1 MNANCGN
8 SELNLP
14 SNQKF
19 GGFLSFILFVGF
31 IYLLINNYNLTACI
45 FAFLTL
51 LFSFITY
58 FKASMLLELNKAWM
72 RLGLFLG
79 YVVSPLVLGII
90 FFLMF
95 TPIALLIRL
104 GGRDELRLQFVRKR
118 SYWIKRNSIN
128 ASNSLK
134 YQF

>member
-1 MNANCGN
+1 MKANCGN

-14 SNQKF
+14 SNRRF
-19 GGFLSFILFVGF
+19 GVFLSVILFVCF
-31 IYLLINNYNLTACI
+31 VYLLINNYRLTACI
-45 FAFLTL
+45 FAFFTL
-51 LFSFITY
+51 LFGCVTF

-72 RLGLFLG
+72 CLGLLLG
-79 YVVSPLVLGII
+79 SVVNPIVLGII

-95 TPIALLIRL
+95 TPIALLIKL
-104 GGRDELRLQFVRKR
+104 AGRDELRLQFVKKR

-128 ASNSLK
+128 ASNSFK

>member
-1 MNANCGN
+1 MKASCGN
-8 SELNLP
+8 SELDLP

-19 GGFLSFILFVGF
+19 GVFLSSILFVGF
-31 IYLLINNYNLTACI
+31 IYLLINNHSLTACI

-51 LFSFITY
+51 MFSCITY
-58 FKASMLLELNKAWM
+58 FKASMLLEFNKAWM

-79 YVVSPLVLGII
+79 YVVSPFVLGII

-95 TPIALLIRL
+95 TPIALVTRL
-104 GGRDELRLQFVRKR
+104 AKRDELRLQFVRKR

-128 ASNSLK
+128 ASNSFK